1 MVSLAVT
8 TATISDGASKVFKQL
23 HRIVPSKAGVRH
35 RLAIG
40 HRLIELN
47 VLTAFNKVGFNHHT
61 DDVGVAIGDLI
72 ADVVDDV
79 NLFTALLVRV

>member
-47 VLTAFNKVGFNHHT
+47 VLTAFNKVGSIIT
-61 DDVGVAIGDLI
+61 PMMW
-72 ADVVDDV
+72 
-79 NLFTALLVRV
+79 ALPSAT